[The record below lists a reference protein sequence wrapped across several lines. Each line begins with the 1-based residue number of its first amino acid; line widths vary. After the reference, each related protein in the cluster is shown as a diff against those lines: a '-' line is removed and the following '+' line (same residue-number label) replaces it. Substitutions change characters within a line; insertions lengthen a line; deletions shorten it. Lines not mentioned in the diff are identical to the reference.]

1 MVPAEPRSE
10 NINHTKNIRILIK
23 IKIVIIIFI
32 FGIKN
37 RRAENDGA
45 VIILNTLPK
54 VKSATQRIK

>member
-1 MVPAEPRSE
+1 M
-10 NINHTKNIRILIK
+10 IK